1 MEYLITESQYKLL
14 VEVVRISPPNEDI
27 KIVYKYDNIYAS
39 PSKTNPNEISRVY
52 FNGVK
57 GVKSQYTEPYSDE
70 GIIEFTGPDGDFKFP
85 MKSVNKDK
93 ENYPYNPFVWWS
105 KLFSQ
110 ESKFKPFLNKKFN
123 ASDKPDTF
131 TKQKINKPK
140 TSDTPETSN
149 KFTSEEITKAL
160 EMTFSGNTTG
170 KGGIWVPETK
180 NFSAGVRG
188 IYTVGDKLNSDE
200 SWSIMNWFNS
210 KKEVIELIDDKWLKE
225 GSGDKVEWLSSVFQ
239 NDKNFLDKLL
249 IKQWSSIKD
258 GLKREDAALNN
269 LIKMLEGKK
278 FTYELYPP
286 GHKTDRYDSI
296 DISITIENGKPI
308 TFQVKPL
315 NSVPTLKDGETKI
328 TTYGMSNFYKNKN
341 KLNYIMY
348 NNGNDY
354 ILFKNK
360 DYRVFNDGREVI
372 HSGEP
377 LTTIF

>member
-14 VEVVRISPPNEDI
+14 VEVVRIPSTDEENI
-27 KIVYKYDNIYAS
+27 IVYEYTSLYVPANKYNSEKIGLVFFNGIKDKKSDYTKPNV
-39 PSKTNPNEISRVY
+39 PNPN
-52 FNGVK
+52 
-57 GVKSQYTEPYSDE
+57 TT
-70 GIIEFTGPDGDFKFP
+70 IIRFTGPNGDFDFP
-85 MKSVNKDK
+85 MWVVNKSK
-93 ENYPYNPFVWWS
+93 SGSYNPYVKERDLTS
-105 KLFSQ
+105 KQYKELL
-110 ESKFKPFLNKKFN
+110 PFLVVKVKD
-123 ASDKPDTF
+123 S
-131 TKQKINKPK
+131 
-140 TSDTPETSN
+140 
-149 KFTSEEITKAL
+149 FTSEEITKAL

-180 NFSAGVRG
+180 DFSAGVRG
-188 IYTVGDKLNSDE
+188 IYPVGDQLNSDE
-200 SWSIMNWFNS
+200 SWSIMNWFNT
-210 KKEVIELIDDKWLKE
+210 KDTIKELINNKWLKE
-225 GSGDKVEWLSSVFQ
+225 GSGDRVEWLSSVFQ
-239 NDKNFLDKLL
+239 NDKKFLDELV

-315 NSVPTLKDGETKI
+315 NSDPTLKDGETKI